1 MVLVSVSGFNAKWPG
16 FESRWRIVNFSD
28 VICRYLP
35 RMSCYYVE
43 IMRLFVVWFCVT

>member
-1 MVLVSVSGFNAKWPG
+1 MVSVSDFNARGPW
-16 FESRWRIVNFSD
+16 FEFRWTTVKFSD
-28 VICRYLP
+28 GICRYLP